1 MQSVTTAGVL
11 RGLTY
16 AAAVAFAA
24 LCILFAALPRSAAHQ
39 LDAEGYVEHW
49 YDPQA
54 MATLE
59 DAAMTILNLQPYL
72 REAEANTTN
81 LSTIDQFL
89 IQKEGLGVRATRTGI
104 NTFTDWVPST
114 GGSWVGSTYVP
125 YYGGTT
131 VTTRIPTR
139 QDVSIWI
146 DFAEVDHVSLIEM
159 NNGGAYPWDIHIEAN
174 SSAMRQGRWTLLN
187 LRAQRLDQARK
198 FIDAFTS
205 LQAAANGFWPQRFG
219 GMWIG
224 VTNEKARKKMRNLG
238 WDRGGVIVV
247 GVIRG
252 SPAEQVGI
260 RADDIVYEVNG
271 NQVSDSNAFIAALGA
286 ALKDKASAMLQLKV
300 FRDGRQF
307 DVAVAVQ
314 NNAYGRS
321 WYKERPTGTA
331 ASPAPQEWWKACE
344 KGVGE
349 AAIKACTQIIESGNA
364 GSSALL
370 ASAHYHRAY
379 GYWQDKKYDLAIAD
393 YSRAISLNPEWLHS
407 YAERGAVYLDMDD
420 YDRAIAD
427 ETEAIRRNPSFDRAY
442 QWRAVAFRRKG
453 EYRKAMDDHDRA
465 IEIDASAWNLSGRCL
480 TYATFDRS
488 LRDALKDCN
497 RALEMDPGR
506 DYILYARAMVYFRDD
521 RFDLALADLN
531 AAIEKD
537 PRYARALYLRGV
549 VRRHLR
555 DEAGAAADIAAALAL
570 SPGLAQEFQKLDIE

>member
-146 DFAEVDHVSLIEM
+146 DFAEVHHVSLIEM

-205 LQAAANGFWPQRFG
+205 LRAASNGSWPHLGGGIWMAAASEQS
-219 GMWIG
+219 
-224 VTNEKARKKMRNLG
+224 RKKMRDLG
-238 WDRGGVIVV
+238 WNRQGALVRSVT
-247 GVIRG
+247 RG

-271 NQVSDSNAFIAALGA
+271 YRVDSGEGFFVALGA
-286 ALKDKASAMLQLKV
+286 ALKDKASATLQLKV

-307 DVAVAVQ
+307 DVAFAVQ

-344 KGVGE
+344 GRGE
-349 AAIKACTQIIESGNA
+349 AAIKACTQIIESGQA
-364 GSSALL
+364 GSPQLL
-370 ASAHYHRAY
+370 AYAYNCRAY
-379 GYWQDKKYDLAIAD
+379 EYWAVEKYDLAIAD
-393 YSRAISLNPEWLHS
+393 YSASIGLAPGWGAYS
-407 YAERGAVYLDMDD
+407 ERGAVYLDKGD

-427 ETEAIRRNPSFDRAY
+427 ETEAIRLNPSYDLAYHRRA
-442 QWRAVAFRRKG
+442 AAFRKKG
-453 EYRKAMDDHDRA
+453 EYRRAMDDHDRA
-465 IEIDASAWNLSGRCL
+465 IEIDASARNLSGRCL
-480 TYATFDRS
+480 TSATFDRS